1 MQNLCM
7 RADVMIPNIT
17 EAAMM
22 TGMPFRESYDESYIQ
37 DLLHTLGGKDV
48 VLTGVSFEAGKTGA
62 AIRRGDKIAYY
73 FHQRFD
79 RSFHG
84 TGDMFAAAFTGAW
97 LQNKTMEEAV
107 QISADFTCQAIY
119 NTIESPAHWYGVK
132 FETALPVLFD
142 ALR

>member
-1 MQNLCM
+1 LSKLYLNPHLNLSYTFS
-7 RADVMIPNIT
+7 ANSKLSASTNI
-17 EAAMM
+17 
-22 TGMPFRESYDESYIQ
+22 S
-37 DLLHTLGGKDV
+37 
-48 VLTGVSFEAGKTGA
+48 
-62 AIRRGDKIAYY
+62 
-73 FHQRFD
+73 
-79 RSFHG
+79 HG

-97 LQNKTMEEAV
+97 LQNKSLKEAV